1 MTSSVLEKICDE
13 RDEVR
18 SAAIAIA
25 ESAEFNPEDKTF
37 VDLQSRA
44 QELDK
49 RVASLTSLMEQRQA
63 ADALDGK
70 FAKANQQRQT
80 QTHTQ
85 TQTRE
90 AESWGTSFV
99 RSSAFTDYGRHGQSA
114 KFEIDTVQE
123 RALPMKISEMFA
135 AGLKG
140 SVMSVDTTAPT
151 PPTPLLDVMTKVQ
164 VQGSAIEYVAWAK
177 AAGGAATVAEAAPK
191 PSAEFR
197 PTVTPATLELIAVW
211 SSLTRQM
218 LEDYTAV
225 RDIVDQELRREVA
238 REEEEHAAAA
248 IVAADI
254 PTAEGDDLLSAIRVG
269 IGQVQ
274 SLGYSPSAVLL
285 NPADYADLDISVM
298 GATLLG
304 PTIRANF
311 WGLTPVPAN
320 SQPAGTATVGDFA
333 TATRFF
339 YRSDIALFISDNVGS
354 DFLSNV
360 FTLLSE
366 RRSLSAVVRPQAL
379 VECSAAA

>member
-25 ESAEFNPEDKTF
+25 ESDSFSPEDPTF
-37 VDLQSRA
+37 VDLQTRA
-44 QELDK
+44 VELDA
-49 RVASLTSLMEQRQA
+49 RVASLTTLMEQRQA

-70 FAKANQQRQT
+70 FAKAHQQRQ
-80 QTHTQ
+80 QNQPQ

-90 AESWGTSFV
+90 SDSWGSAFV

-114 KFEIDTVQE
+114 KFEIDTAVQE
-123 RALPMKISEMFA
+123 RALPMKVSEMFS

-140 SVMSVDTTAPT
+140 QVMTVDTTAPAA
-151 PPTPLLDVMTKVQ
+151 PTPLLDVMTKVQ
-164 VQGSAIEYVAWAK
+164 VQGNALEYVAWSK
-177 AAGGAATVAEAAPK
+177 TAGGAATVAEAAPK
-191 PSAEFR
+191 PSSEFR
-197 PTVTPATLELIAVW
+197 PVVTPATLELIATW

-225 RDIVDQELRREVA
+225 RDIVDQELRREIS

-248 IVAADI
+248 IVAATI
-254 PTAEGDDLLSAIRVG
+254 PTASGDDLLSAIRVG
-269 IGQVQ
+269 IGSVQ
-274 SLGYSPSAVLL
+274 SLGYSPNAVLL
-285 NPADYADLDISVM
+285 NPSDYADLDISVM

-339 YRSDIALFISDNVGS
+339 YRSEIALFISDNVGS
-354 DFLSNV
+354 DFLSNI

-379 VECSAAA
+379 VECSAA